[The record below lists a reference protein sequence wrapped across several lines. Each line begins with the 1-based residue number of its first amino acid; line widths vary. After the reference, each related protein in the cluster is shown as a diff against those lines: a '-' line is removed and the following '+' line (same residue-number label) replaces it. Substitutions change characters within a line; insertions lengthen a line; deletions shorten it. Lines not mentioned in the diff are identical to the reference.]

1 MREDCADLILDGPYS
16 LFWVRQSEGFWIPF
30 VLGFVFYLFDTWEE
44 FQFDFF
50 FIYIVFISY

>member
-44 FQFDFF
+44 FQFNF